1 MRPANYN
8 LPTGYRGD
16 SYGPITFR
24 FNNGSGN
31 SINLDGYSGG
41 LQVRQAQDLPVVLQW
56 LTSDDSMV
64 IESNTVTLT
73 PKSGHCMRMMPGN
86 YYYDMQLN
94 SGSISKT
101 YIRGVLPIE
110 GDITQI

>member
-1 MRPANYN
+1 MRPATYN

-41 LQVRQAQDLPVVLQW
+41 LQVRQAQDLPVVAQW
-56 LTSDDSMV
+56 ITADNSMQ
-64 IESNTVTLT
+64 ISGNTVTLSLR
-73 PKSGHCMRMMPGN
+73 SGSCMRMMPGN

-101 YIRGVLPIE
+101 YIKGVLPIE